1 MRKFFLIFIAGF
13 VGASCSNDDT
23 KEKLNSEENS
33 IMTKSS
39 ATPSIGELHNQGLE
53 NMYSYLSSIPDLNS
67 TNIHDYSKSFLSSN
81 YNQEASDYYSL
92 TVDGF
97 DFNQQFSE
105 EFNNEI
111 AYLYHQLDEGLIDF
125 DNFSDFSTYM
135 YSYNTMYI
143 HTTNDLKAWEVYVD
157 IFVHSLD
164 YWSTNLDKW
173 QTLLEQN
180 NASNSILNDNKKCS
194 EGSWLKRT
202 WCNTKKFVGADVG
215 GGASNV
221 IGLLLA
227 SKAIVFGPVAG
238 VALGASA
245 AAVIIDL
252 IGK

>member
-1 MRKFFLIFIAGF
+1 MLVFWEVLAIT
-13 VGASCSNDDT
+13 DDT
-23 KEKLNSEENS
+23 KEKNGSVEGNLLNK
-33 IMTKSS
+33 TA

-53 NMYSYLSSIPDLNS
+53 NMYNYLSSIPDLNA
-67 TNIHDYSKSFLSSN
+67 TNIHEYSKSFLSSN
-81 YNQEASDYYSL
+81 YNQEASDYYTL
-92 TVDGF
+92 TINGF

-105 EFNNEI
+105 EFKNEI
-111 AYLYHQLDEGLIDF
+111 DYLYYQLDEGIIDF
-125 DNFSDFSTYM
+125 DNFSAFSAYM
-135 YSYNTMYI
+135 YDYNTTYI
-143 HTTNDLKAWEVYVD
+143 HTANDLKAWEVYVD

-164 YWSTNLDKW
+164 YWSINLEKW
-173 QTLLEQN
+173 QNLLDQN
-180 NASNSILNDNKKCS
+180 NNHMLSDDKKCS